1 MPSVELMP
9 RVFASFLLDDAGGS
23 WPEFVLLASLLAAV
37 LMLLVLVFS
46 KAA

>member
-1 MPSVELMP
+1 MP
-9 RVFASFLLDDAGGS
+9 RTFASFLLDEAGGS

-37 LMLLVLVFS
+37 LMLVVLVLR